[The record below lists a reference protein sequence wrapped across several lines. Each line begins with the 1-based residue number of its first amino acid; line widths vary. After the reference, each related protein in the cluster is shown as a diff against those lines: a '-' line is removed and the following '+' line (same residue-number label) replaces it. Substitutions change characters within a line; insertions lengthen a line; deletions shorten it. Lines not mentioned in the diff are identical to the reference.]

1 MYLIHGT
8 SGSFPWVHTLMQN
21 LYWNSIFTVYIY
33 HVHFRSRQ
41 TYEEKPDGA
50 GGDAYVLNTSL
61 VSFQDI
67 SHMNAPAASR
77 DPMPTMRKGNIR
89 FS

>member
-1 MYLIHGT
+1 
-8 SGSFPWVHTLMQN
+8 MQN

-41 TYEEKPDGA
+41 TYKEKPD